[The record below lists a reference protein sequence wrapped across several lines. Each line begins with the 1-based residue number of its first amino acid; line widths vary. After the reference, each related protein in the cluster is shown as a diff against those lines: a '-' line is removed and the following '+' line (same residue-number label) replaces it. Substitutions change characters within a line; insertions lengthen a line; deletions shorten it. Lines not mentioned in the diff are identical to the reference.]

1 MTDAPANDAHYEPDP
16 GETEATARA
25 LRRLAHVVDPA
36 VSIDAPEPFDLA
48 NEAEWLERVFH
59 GAWLKDMPPWY
70 PETLM
75 KRWDRDEGY
84 GPYIVSV
91 FEVKQAWF
99 RDWRRMFDQI
109 APANDGPEDPRA
121 RIDALHDMIV
131 DISNMTPV
139 PVLEAAL
146 EAARQDRAA
155 LATDFRRSPAEW
167 NRASDTLGALVEMIE
182 RSLAHTENYAPQ
194 YEVLA
199 TFSLQPEAPEG

>member
-1 MTDAPANDAHYEPDP
+1 MTDAPANDAHYEPIP
-16 GETEATARA
+16 HETEAKARA
-25 LRRLAHVVDPA
+25 LRRLAHVLDRT
-36 VSIDAPEPFDLA
+36 VSVDAPEPFDLA
-48 NEAEWLERVFH
+48 SEAELLVGVFH
-59 GAWLKDMPPWY
+59 SAWLKDMLPYY

-75 KRWDRDEGY
+75 DRWYRDDWY

-99 RDWRRMFDQI
+99 RDWRRMFDQT
-109 APANDGPEDPRA
+109 PQVNDGPNDPRA

-146 EAARQDRAA
+146 EEARYAKAA

-167 NRASDTLGALVEMIE
+167 KMASDTLDTLIQMIQ
-182 RSLAHTENYAPQ
+182 RSLSHTEHYAPE

-199 TFSLQPEAPEG
+199 TIPLTPEEPTT

>member
-16 GETEATARA
+16 HETEAKTRA
-25 LRRLAHVVDPA
+25 LRRLAHVLDGTVSVDT
-36 VSIDAPEPFDLA
+36 PEPFDLA
-48 NEAEWLERVFH
+48 SEADLLVRVFH
-59 GAWLKDMPPWY
+59 SAWLKDMPPWY

-75 KRWDRDEGY
+75 DRWYRDDWY

-99 RDWRRMFDQI
+99 RDWRRMLDQ
-109 APANDGPEDPRA
+109 AAQANDGPGDPRA

-131 DISNMTPV
+131 DISNMTPI

-146 EAARQDRAA
+146 ENARSAQAA
-155 LATDFRRSPAEW
+155 LATDFRRSPAELKM
-167 NRASDTLGALVEMIE
+167 ASDTLETLIQMIQ
-182 RSLAHTENYAPQ
+182 RSLSHTEQYAPQ

-199 TFSLQPEAPEG
+199 IHPLDSDDPTT